1 MEGRSRVLCVT
12 LLVIL
17 TATFS
22 TLDHMTSEA
31 DDTIE
36 LDFLGVDHFV
46 TGQTTQ
52 EWYMTSGNWYSI
64 QTNCQS
70 CSSSLY
76 FNDVMIQ
83 SNQINYSGQVDEN
96 GTLKLV
102 LDNSQA
108 ENFTPSAITN
118 VSDNHLNIRPSPQA
132 EASPSNVYV
141 CGIQNSCIDVDSPVL
156 ASSIPVDQNI
166 QPITGVLEGQQNDY
180 FAFTVYTGQIVEL
193 NLKHTNSDIEFKSY
207 FQNQT
212 HEHELEGVLST
223 SSISNHHTNPIL
235 KYIEIPDDGR
245 LVLSVSSATIDT
257 IWSMGIIIHNQSQA
271 SMLDISEDTEIL
283 GHNSKTVIVEL
294 NDTEALNL
302 QPNIFDVDYTYYSL
316 VNSEW
321 VFSGSGVLIDGVTN
335 FIFPLPGSTAL
346 KISISADVF
355 YLEIGTINFDDAN
368 SGLEA
373 PSLPPILATTDNSS
387 WPVLSVQGSN
397 LIGEFTHSIGD
408 SSDVYKI
415 EIEAWEDSI
424 HFVKIEIEG
433 DINDFEIELIE
444 KNQEDW
450 SEVDSKVKTTTLG
463 KLSVALELSR
473 GTHFFRI
480 SLINTTTDS
489 VWGEYIEPTKYTLVT
504 TYELVDEGEEP
515 WFPPDESAKK
525 WGNVARWFMGILFLA
540 PASFLA
546 IMHYRKK
553 NYAKEILSKRQ
564 RLQWLKKRLD
574 EGISPKQNRREL
586 ARSLDAVAT
595 LDWNDACQT
604 WGEPDILYRTEN
616 VAIAGWK
623 IDERIAKTN
632 DSWPLIIGVYVIKGS
647 WEIAALRLDSPE
659 GEAWEIKS
667 VTPRF
672 LHSGYEVFLDTMM
685 SGNKTFLSVELLGS
699 ANSVDIE
706 LNGRLDGQP
715 FACRTSKTLYRDE
728 EE

>member
-1 MEGRSRVLCVT
+1 MLGRVRVLSVT
-12 LLVIL
+12 LLVLL
-17 TATFS
+17 TTTYS
-22 TLDHMTSEA
+22 TIDYMNSEA
-31 DDTIE
+31 DKTIE
-36 LDFLGVDHFV
+36 LDGLGNDHFAE
-46 TGQTTQ
+46 GQEIQ
-52 EWYMTSGNWYSI
+52 EWHMASGNWYSI

-76 FNDVMIQ
+76 FNDVLIQ
-83 SNQINYSGQVDEN
+83 SNEMNYSGHVDDD
-96 GTLKLV
+96 GMLKLV
-102 LDNSQA
+102 LDNSLV
-108 ENFTPSAITN
+108 ENYRLSALTN
-118 VSDNHLNIRPSPQA
+118 VTDEHVSIRPSPQ
-132 EASPSNVYV
+132 SQTSLSNVYE
-141 CGIQNSCIDVDSPVL
+141 CLNQNNCIDVESPIL
-156 ASSIPVDQNI
+156 ASSIPADENI
-166 QPITGVLEGQQNDY
+166 QPISGVLEDQQNDY
-180 FAFTVYTGQIVEL
+180 FAFSVYSGQIVEL
-193 NLKHTNSDIEFKSY
+193 NLEHTNSDIEFKSY
-207 FQNQT
+207 FQNET
-212 HEHELEGVLST
+212 HEHELEGLVSA

-235 KYIEIPDDGR
+235 KYIEINDDGR
-245 LVLSVSSATIDT
+245 LVISVSSATTNT

-271 SMLDISEDTEIL
+271 SMLEMSEDTEML
-283 GHNSKTVIVEL
+283 GHSSKTVIIEL
-294 NDTEALNL
+294 SDTEALNL
-302 QPNIFDVDYTYYSL
+302 QPNVFDVDYTYHSL

-321 VFSGSGVLIDGVTN
+321 VFSGNGVAINGVN
-335 FIFPLPGSTAL
+335 NYIFPLPSSTAL
-346 KISISADVF
+346 KLSISADVF
-355 YLEIGTINFDDAN
+355 YVGLDTVNFDDAS

-373 PSLPPILATTDNSS
+373 PSLPPILSTSDNSS

-397 LIGEFTHSIGD
+397 LVGEFTHSIGD
-408 SSDVYKI
+408 SSDVYRI
-415 EIEAWEDSI
+415 EIDAWEDSI
-424 HFVKIEIEG
+424 HFIKIEIEG

-450 SEVDSKVKTTTLG
+450 SEVESKVKTTTLG

-480 SLINTTTDS
+480 SLINTTTNS
-489 VWGEYIEPTKYTLVT
+489 VWGEYIEPTKYTLIT
-504 TYELVDEGEEP
+504 TYELVEEGEEP
-515 WFPPDESAKK
+515 WFPPDENAKK

-540 PASFLA
+540 PALYVA
-546 IMHYRKK
+546 IMHNRKK

-564 RLQWLKKRLD
+564 RLHWLKKRLD
-574 EGISPKQNRREL
+574 EGISPKQNRRDL

-616 VAIAGWK
+616 VALAGWK
-623 IDERIAKTN
+623 LDERIAKTTN
-632 DSWPLIIGVYVIKGS
+632 SWPIIIGVYVIKGN

-659 GEAWEIKS
+659 GEGWEIKS